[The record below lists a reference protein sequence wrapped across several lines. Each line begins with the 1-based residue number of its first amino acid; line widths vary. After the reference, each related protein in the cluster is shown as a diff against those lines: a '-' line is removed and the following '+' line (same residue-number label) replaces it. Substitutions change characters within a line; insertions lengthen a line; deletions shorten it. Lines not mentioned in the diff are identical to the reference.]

1 MNENKIPIAEE
12 FFIKKMFPSG
22 NIPKEDAQLWART
35 NESVQR
41 SIEIAIEFAKLHVK
55 AALESAAEN
64 SMIVLK
70 SGYGRMNEPDNEST
84 ITKKMKIFSDEQRGF
99 GECTYNTTFVDKDSI
114 LNSYPE
120 TLIK

>member
-1 MNENKIPIAEE
+1 MSKNRIPTAED
-12 FFIKKMFPSG
+12 FFKHYATYCQFEEGDPEYLVD
-22 NIPKEDAQLWART
+22 KEDFLSAMK
-35 NESVQR
+35 
-41 SIEIAIEFAKLHVK
+41 EFAKLHVK

-84 ITKKMKIFSDEQRGF
+84 ITKKMKTFSDEQRGF

-114 LNSYPE
+114 LNSYTE
-120 TLIK
+120 SLIT

>member
-1 MNENKIPIAEE
+1 METNKVPTAEE
-12 FFIKKMFPSG
+12 FLMSKV
-22 NIPKEDAQLWART
+22 ET
-35 NESVQR
+35 R
-41 SIEIAIEFAKLHVK
+41 SKWVTDIMVEFAKLHVK
-55 AALESAAEN
+55 AALETAAEN

-84 ITKKMKIFSDEQRGF
+84 ITKKMKTFSDEQRGF

-114 LNSYPE
+114 LNAYPE